1 MCLLLNAPGPANY
14 SGHKGTPWAKGKYF
28 QSQERLLPLP
38 RGGYHS
44 LSDTTTV
51 RSRAMLKDAVTRFP
65 VPAAVSSCP
74 AAHFRG
80 AGSLPTG
87 APALP
92 LLPALTC
99 WCPHVCRLLFL
110 HLWIQRQDLK
120 ANVLEH
126 FQNPKINNTCHYKWS
141 AEAAIRECPCLI
153 WAPDA
158 ERAFCCCS
166 RCSCSAFPKC
176 HYENLS
182 RQAARSRA
190 QENQPLGSVD
200 EADVQKDSSW
210 KQQRTY
216 RSTSSPTNPQ
226 GSGIKWLDLTA
237 RERYAVSV

>member
-14 SGHKGTPWAKGKYF
+14 SGHKGTPQAKGKYF

-38 RGGYHS
+38 GGGYHS

-65 VPAAVSSCP
+65 VPTAVSTCP

-99 WCPHVCRLLFL
+99 WCPHVCRLFFFFFF

-126 FQNPKINNTCHYKWS
+126 FQNPKINNTCHYK
-141 AEAAIRECPCLI
+141 
-153 WAPDA
+153 
-158 ERAFCCCS
+158 
-166 RCSCSAFPKC
+166 
-176 HYENLS
+176 
-182 RQAARSRA
+182 
-190 QENQPLGSVD
+190 
-200 EADVQKDSSW
+200 
-210 KQQRTY
+210 
-216 RSTSSPTNPQ
+216 
-226 GSGIKWLDLTA
+226 
-237 RERYAVSV
+237 